1 VGFVPEAALASAT
14 SSGLSGMHERT
25 LLLGGDMQIES
36 EPHQGSRLAV
46 ELPLHQGIQPVV
58 NEDHTDDHNISRG

>member
-1 VGFVPEAALASAT
+1 
-14 SSGLSGMHERT
+14 MHERT